1 MENNRRTTL
10 SHECPCGNQTWEYLE
25 DDETGRHAWYCVR
38 CGRPERPR
46 PQAPIPAWESDYA
59 AGTDLDL

>member
-25 DDETGRHAWYCVR
+25 DEETGRRAWYCVR
-38 CGRPERPR
+38 CGRPERPAPKQSSR
-46 PQAPIPAWESDYA
+46 PYIDYA